1 MNNSIQIGDTCP
13 NFSLP
18 NQSGE
23 EIKISDYLGK
33 QKLVL
38 FFYPKDDTPG
48 CTKEACEFRDRYS
61 EFLDLGCV
69 VFGISS
75 DSESSHVGFI
85 QKHSLPYSLLAD
97 KHKTVRKLFGVP
109 GNLFGLI
116 PGRVTYIID
125 EHGIVIGIFN
135 SQLDPIGH
143 IDAAIKLLQPN
154 SK

>member
-1 MNNSIQIGDTCP
+1 MLKIGEACP
-13 NFSLP
+13 TFTLV
-18 NQSGE
+18 NQE
-23 EIKISDYLGK
+23 NKEINLADFIGKKI
-33 QKLVL
+33 LVVY
-38 FFYPKDDTPG
+38 FYPKDNTPG

-97 KHKTVRKLFGVP
+97 KQKTVRKLFGVP

-143 IDAAIKLLQPN
+143 IDAALKLLQPT
-154 SK
+154 S

>member
-1 MNNSIQIGDTCP
+1 MTNPIQIGDKCP
-13 NFSLP
+13 IFSLP
-18 NQSGE
+18 NQAGE
-23 EIKISDYLGK
+23 VVNISDYLGK

-48 CTKEACEFRDRYS
+48 CTKEACEFRDRYAD
-61 EFLDLGCV
+61 FLDLGCS

-97 KHKTVRKLFGVP
+97 KQKIVRKLFGVP

-116 PGRVTYIID
+116 PGRVKYIID
-125 EHGIVIGIFN
+125 EQGIVIGIFN

-143 IDAAIKLLQPN
+143 IDAALKLFQAN
-154 SK
+154 N

>member
-1 MNNSIQIGDTCP
+1 MTNPIQIGDKCP
-13 NFSLP
+13 IFSLP
-18 NQSGE
+18 NQAGE
-23 EIKISDYLGK
+23 VVNISDYLGK

-48 CTKEACEFRDRYS
+48 CTKEACEFRDRYAD
-61 EFLDLGCV
+61 FLDLGCT

-85 QKHSLPYSLLAD
+85 QKHSLPYSLLTN
-97 KHKTVRKLFGVP
+97 KKKIVRKLFGVP

-125 EHGIVIGIFN
+125 EQGIVIGIFN

-143 IDAAIKLLQPN
+143 IDAALKLFN
-154 SK
+154 N

>member
-1 MNNSIQIGDTCP
+1 MNNSIQVGDKCP
-13 NFSLP
+13 NFTLP
-18 NQSGE
+18 NQVGE
-23 EIKISDYLGK
+23 LVNISDYIGK

-48 CTKEACEFRDRYS
+48 CTKEACEFRDRYAD
-61 EFLDLGCV
+61 FLDLNCA

-75 DSESSHVGFI
+75 DTESSHVGFI

-97 KHKTVRKLFGVP
+97 KQKIVRKLFGVS

-116 PGRVTYIID
+116 PGRVTYIMN
-125 EHGIVIGIFN
+125 EKGIVIGIFN

-143 IDAAIKLLQPN
+143 IDAALKLIRHN
-154 SK
+154 E

>member
-1 MNNSIQIGDTCP
+1 MTNPIQIGDKCP
-13 NFSLP
+13 IFSLP
-18 NQSGE
+18 NQAGE
-23 EIKISDYLGK
+23 VVNISDYLGK

-48 CTKEACEFRDRYS
+48 CTKEACEFRDRYAD
-61 EFLDLGCV
+61 FLDLGCT

-97 KHKTVRKLFGVP
+97 KQKIVRKLFGVP

-125 EHGIVIGIFN
+125 EQGIVIGIFN

-143 IDAAIKLLQPN
+143 IDAALKLFN
-154 SK
+154 N